1 MRTKRNKKIFD
12 QTWIIS
18 IFKTSTEALVDDEV
32 LEGFYFEI
40 SIFSLEA
47 FTKRTYDVYQ
57 CEGVLWT
64 HKCDVWV

>member
-32 LEGFYFEI
+32 LEGVLLRNLNLSFGGI
-40 SIFSLEA
+40 SQKEH
-47 FTKRTYDVYQ
+47 
-57 CEGVLWT
+57 ENE
-64 HKCDVWV
+64 